1 MYFGQRGWVAGQP
14 ESITVTLPGCPV
26 PMRRIFFKTF
36 VVAIAL
42 AGCFVFSSP
51 AIAAS
56 DYGLGATAKAAGLKT
71 GKSIPEIAGQIIG
84 AGLSL
89 LGIVFLGL
97 MLYGG
102 FNWMIARG
110 DTKRVEAAKD
120 TITNAVIGFAIVASA
135 YAITDFAVGAITQG
149 TASGG
154 GGGGEGAGDALAACQ
169 NSCDRQFPPGEGNAN
184 EAIDCYDEC
193 NQLNQ

>member
-1 MYFGQRGWVAGQP
+1 MRPVFYKT
-14 ESITVTLPGCPV
+14 SI
-26 PMRRIFFKTF
+26 
-36 VVAIAL
+36 VAIGIVGCFLFSAPAL
-42 AGCFVFSSP
+42 AAG
-51 AIAAS
+51 
-56 DYGLGATAKAAGLKT
+56 DYGLKATAGAAGLKT
-71 GKSIPEIAGQIIG
+71 GTSIPTIAGQIIG

-110 DTKRVEAAKD
+110 DSKRVDAAKD

-135 YAITDFAVGAITQG
+135 YAITDFAVSAITKG
-149 TASGG
+149 TSSGG
-154 GGGGEGAGDALAACQ
+154 GAAEGAAGGGENGLAACQ
-169 NSCDRQFPPGEGNAN
+169 DSCDRQFPPGEGNAN
-184 EAIDCYDEC
+184 AAIDCYEEC